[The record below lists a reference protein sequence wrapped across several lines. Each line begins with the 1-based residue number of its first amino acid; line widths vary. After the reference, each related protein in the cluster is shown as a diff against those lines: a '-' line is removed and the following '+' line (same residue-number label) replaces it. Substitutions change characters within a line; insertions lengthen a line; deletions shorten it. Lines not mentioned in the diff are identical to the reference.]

1 MRLACP
7 AWVGYKS
14 FMAQGAQLYRFRI
27 ELSDIDRSVYETLD
41 FRLAQHPSESI
52 PFLLTRAIADS
63 LNVEPGLEFSPEGL
77 CEPDDP
83 CISSEDPRGGKKLWI
98 EVGNPSGRR
107 LHKASKASKLVKVY
121 TYKNPE
127 PLLREMV
134 AEKVHNAE
142 RIEVFALA
150 EEFLSELEQALERDN
165 EWSLVHDQGSLMVSL
180 NNQTIQG
187 QLAAHS
193 VAGR

>member
-1 MRLACP
+1 
-7 AWVGYKS
+7 
-14 FMAQGAQLYRFRI
+14 MAQGAQLFRFRI

-52 PFLLTRAIADS
+52 PFLLTRAIAYS
-63 LNVEPGLEFSPEGL
+63 LNVEPGLEFSPQGL

-107 LHKASKASKLVKVY
+107 LHKAAKASKLVKVY

-142 RIEVFALA
+142 RIEVFSLA
-150 EEFLSELEQALERDN
+150 EDFLAALEQVLERDN
-165 EWSLVHDQGSLMVSL
+165 EWSLVHDQGSLLVSIGEE
-180 NNQTIQG
+180 TIQG
-187 QLAAHS
+187 GLGLHS